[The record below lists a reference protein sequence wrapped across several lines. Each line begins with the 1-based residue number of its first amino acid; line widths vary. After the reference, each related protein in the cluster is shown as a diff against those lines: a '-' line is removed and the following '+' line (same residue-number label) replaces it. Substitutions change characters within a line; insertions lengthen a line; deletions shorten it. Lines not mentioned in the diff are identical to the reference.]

1 MQEELLKAIPV
12 VLSSMLKF
20 ILGPLEGY
28 ALKLHFAVTYC
39 STVLGMMISVII
51 VTYFGDW
58 LRHTILK
65 KYFER
70 RDANP
75 PKGKITTM
83 FLKYGLGGIA
93 FLTPLFLTP
102 IGGTILAIG
111 LGKPKEKILLYM
123 LTSAAIWALV
133 FTSVVYFVGHKVLPD
148 FIK

>member
-28 ALKLHFAVTYC
+28 GFKLHFVTTYC
-39 STVLGMMISVII
+39 STILGMMISVVII
-51 VTYFGDW
+51 TYFGDW
-58 LRHTILK
+58 LRHTVLK
-65 KYFER
+65 NYFER
-70 RDANP
+70 RQANP
-75 PKGKITTM
+75 PKGKFTNM

-123 LTSAAIWALV
+123 LISAVTWALV
-133 FTSVVYFVGHKVLPD
+133 FTSVVYFVGYKVLPD